1 MSASGPGT
9 EPLVLVMET
18 SCARGGVAL
27 MRGEE
32 PVAVRLFEEGMT
44 HGRALLS
51 VVCEVLAGADVGLR
65 EVDVFAVDAGP
76 GSFTGLRIGA
86 VAAKTLAWA
95 LEKPLA
101 VALSV
106 DALGAACLSSG
117 VAPPVACL
125 MDAYRGLLYGALY
138 APERV
143 FLELLEPSEALAR
156 LPADATVVGDGRARY
171 PEIPVHVGRLAFR
184 AWRRGETVDP
194 FEFVPLYMRRSEAEE
209 RRGVDAS
216 PESLA

>member
-1 MSASGPGT
+1 
-9 EPLVLVMET
+9 
-18 SCARGGVAL
+18 
-27 MRGEE
+27 
-32 PVAVRLFEEGMT
+32 
-44 HGRALLS
+44 
-51 VVCEVLAGADVGLR
+51 
-65 EVDVFAVDAGP
+65 
-76 GSFTGLRIGA
+76 
-86 VAAKTLAWA
+86 
-95 LEKPLA
+95 
-101 VALSV
+101 V

-171 PEIPVHVGRLAFR
+171 PEMFSSFPTAAADLQLPHPVHVGRLAFR